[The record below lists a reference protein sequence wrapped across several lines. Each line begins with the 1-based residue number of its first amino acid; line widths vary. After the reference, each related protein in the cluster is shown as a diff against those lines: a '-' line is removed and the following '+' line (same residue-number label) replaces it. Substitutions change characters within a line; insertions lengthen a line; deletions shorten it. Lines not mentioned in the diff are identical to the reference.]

1 MNIILFKAEENI
13 ENRNFLIKDRIKIEH
28 INNILKA
35 EIGDEIEAGIEN
47 EKLGKAKII
56 EKTDNSILFE
66 FIPEKE
72 PPAKLPIILIC
83 AVPRPKFLKRIIKDA
98 VTMGVESIYFVRT
111 WKVEKNFFESGIFD
125 EGKIKEYAYLG
136 LEQGKDTVIPNIEL
150 KKSFKKFIED
160 ELPVI
165 SEGAEKIVAHPGG
178 EMLCPHYITGKSVLF
193 IGPEGGFTDYEI
205 KMIEKIGF
213 KRVSIGERILR
224 VETAIPFIIGKIT
237 L

>member
-1 MNIILFKAEENI
+1 MNIILFKEN
-13 ENRNFLIKDRIKIEH
+13 ERLNNFFFLINQKEKIEH
-28 INNILKA
+28 INTTLKA

-47 EKLGKAKII
+47 NKLGKAKII
-56 EKTDNSILFE
+56 KKSTDSILFE

-125 EGKIKEYAYLG
+125 EGKIKEHIYLG
-136 LEQGKDTVIPNIEL
+136 LEQGKDTVIPKIEL
-150 KKSFKKFIED
+150 KKSFKKFVED
-160 ELPVI
+160 ELPII
-165 SEGAEKIVAHPGG
+165 SEGKEKIVAHPGG
-178 EMLCPHYITGKSVLF
+178 KLLCPHSIIGKCVLF

-205 KMIEKIGF
+205 DMIEKAGF

-224 VETAIPFIIGKIT
+224 VETAIPFIIGKII

>member
-1 MNIILFKAEENI
+1 MNIILFKNEEKTEDNLYLI
-13 ENRNFLIKDRIKIEH
+13 TDRNKIEH
-28 INNILKA
+28 INLVIKA
-35 EIGDEIEAGIEN
+35 EVGDFIEAGEEN
-47 EKLGKAKII
+47 GNLGKGKILKKR
-56 EKTDNSILFE
+56 EESVLFE

-72 PPAKLPIILIC
+72 PPVKLPVILIC

-213 KRVSIGERILR
+213 KRVAIGERILR